1 MTIKVN
7 YIFFFLP
14 DGGDKDAIDLLQMR
28 IEEQW
33 RRGNIIDPNRG
44 GGVGEEYQGIGG
56 QLVASS
62 GGEGGEGTGN
72 LCGGL
77 AKAKEAGG
85 TRPVSKRG
93 LGYYGEKLD
102 RKVKRT
108 CGERDVVIKTIYD
121 DPDERNSNPYLTQSP
136 HVLTYRDSIEFVPSK
151 DSKKLK
157 R

>member
-33 RRGNIIDPNRG
+33 RRGNIIDPNRVG
-44 GGVGEEYQGIGG
+44 GFERHTRGFGGHLMRHQGWKEG
-56 QLVASS
+56 QGL
-62 GGEGGEGTGN
+62 GN
-72 LCGGL
+72 SCVGL
-77 AKAKEAGG
+77 AKPIEAEGHS
-85 TRPVSKRG
+85 PVSKRG